1 MENFIFIHLFGFHL
15 QIFFSE
21 IKLFVCFFA
30 LYGLQI
36 KSSQFEYTLKV
47 YMQHHGN
54 NNEIKLNSE
63 KNYNYK
69 FLIILFL
76 IILKLIGLK
85 KGKKKAM

>member
-1 MENFIFIHLFGFHL
+1 
-15 QIFFSE
+15 
-21 IKLFVCFFA
+21 
-30 LYGLQI
+30 
-36 KSSQFEYTLKV
+36 
-47 YMQHHGN
+47 MQHHGN